1 MKRTLLGIGLLAA
14 GAAIFLSGRRRRGR
28 SGRWDF
34 GRPRGEGSDAAS
46 AGGTF
51 IGASG
56 ERLELEPAPLVV
68 IRGAHDD
75 VNVTVGDE
83 PHVVVSATGDTDVTG
98 AVHVRRDGDTLFLM
112 IHPRCR
118 VDVAVPRGTAV
129 RLQVA
134 KSRSTV
140 SGVDGVEVL
149 SAKGSLTLRD
159 VGGHVRIRSAM
170 EEIDVELST
179 QRETSAVDVMMA
191 KGKFAL
197 TVPAARGGIYR
208 VDAAKTT
215 LSAPPSV
222 AGGVPVRVRAA
233 KSDVLIRA
241 A

>member
-14 GAAIFLSGRRRRGR
+14 GAAIFLSGRRRRRR

-34 GRPRGEGSDAAS
+34 GRARGEGSDSAS
-46 AGGTF
+46 PGGTF
-51 IGASG
+51 IGVAG
-56 ERLELEPAPLVV
+56 ERLELEPASLVV
-68 IRGAHDD
+68 IRGAHDE
-75 VNVTVGDE
+75 VNVNVGDE
-83 PHVVVSATGDTDVTG
+83 PHVVVSANGNTDVTG
-98 AVHVRRDGDTLFLM
+98 VLHVRRDDDTLFLM
-112 IHPRCR
+112 VHPRCK
-118 VDVAVPRGTAV
+118 VDVTVPPGTAV

-134 KSRSTV
+134 KSRSTI
-140 SGVDGVEVL
+140 SGVDGVEVF

-159 VGGHVRIRSAM
+159 VAGHVRIHSAM
-170 EEIDVELST
+170 EDIDVELSA

-197 TVPAARGGIYR
+197 TVPAARGGVYR

-222 AGGVPVRVRAA
+222 DGGVPVHVRAA
-233 KSDVLIRA
+233 KSDVSIRA